1 MKKLDE
7 RLSFF
12 RETLGNIQPDLK
24 DDAAQFIEILKSK
37 FQFDYCWYFEE
48 LSFVIDGED
57 EYLQGYTDFINKLSE
72 KNFPD
77 SNYEFRYCSDA
88 SQSEE
93 FKEFYTRFGFKTIL
107 FIPLFSDFNFPL
119 KGVSVIQRTN
129 ELLVFN
135 SKTPDSFSPDEIE
148 DLSIMCNLFASRA
161 VMTGLSMV
169 LANYHLSNIHDSP
182 LGLITVTNQNR
193 AILINDAALKILGLT
208 HDIRKE
214 IVDDEKL
221 PVTIDKLFPESK
233 REQILNATEK
243 LHENEEK
250 TIKLEFWLS
259 TKQEGNK
266 KLIRIFMQRYG
277 RDDLVG
283 RQEGNLR
290 INIILDDITKEYERF
305 NLQKE
310 LEIAK
315 DVQKGFL
322 PKTNFVNDTVETY
335 GFTYPAKQ
343 VGGDY
348 YDFIPHKQ
356 QLNTVIADVSGKGVS
371 AALIMSSLKTSLL
384 SFIEIDLP
392 LQAIMEKMN
401 AIIYEIS
408 ASDKFITMFLGC
420 FDFHTNRFI
429 YCNAGHNFPIWIK
442 NSGEIQVLDKSSLI
456 LGGFPD
462 VPYELED
469 IFLESGDA
477 LLFYTDGITE
487 AINGN
492 DEEFGEQR
500 LLDAVKSLQSADIP
514 PKDLVESII
523 KKVNQFRGNAEQAD
537 DITIFAMKVK
547 RLNNS

>member
-1 MKKLDE
+1 
-7 RLSFF
+7 
-12 RETLGNIQPDLK
+12 LGNIQPDLK

-48 LSFVIDGED
+48 LSFVIEGED
-57 EYLQGYTDFINKLSE
+57 EYLQGYTNFINKLSE
-72 KNFPD
+72 KIFPD
-77 SNYEFRYCSDA
+77 SNYEFRYCPDA
-88 SQSEE
+88 SQSEK

-208 HDIRKE
+208 DDIRKE

-442 NSGEIQVLDKSSLI
+442 HSGEIQVLDKSSLI

-469 IFLESGDA
+469 IFLKSGDA